1 MSARVVTQSDGET
14 AVLMRGFDPAYLRRQ
29 AARECEQRLGSTW
42 RFTDEQITPC
52 MVSAGGRVRLYEG
65 RFRATRGR

>member
-1 MSARVVTQSDGET
+1 
-14 AVLMRGFDPAYLRRQ
+14 VLLRGFDPAYLRRQ
-29 AARECEQRLGSTW
+29 AARECEQRLGSAW
-42 RFTDEQITPC
+42 QFTEEHITPC